1 MFIHHMCKI
10 KVEVVNLLAK
20 LHGARK
26 KPWKNSTS
34 YPVLFPNCTSWCFV
48 FALLSTP
55 METINPPKIF
65 VPLITRRVSFPG
77 FQPWSEL
84 TVEHA
89 QHEKMHGPSPYGSW
103 SHEWAMV
110 WRECWRLLAT
120 WAGYSVV
127 QFCKLWFAWK
137 IANKRWQITGWMDRW
152 ITVHLV
158 DLRTGEENYELG
170 IPACLEAS
178 WILAQ
183 MKIHLPRCLA
193 THPIN
198 HHLVKAS
205 WSPVF
210 SPNMAAPSAA
220 FAASFEDSS
229 FAWRLPPKKPG
240 VARTPMA
247 TCLPQKRT
255 PSG

>member
-1 MFIHHMCKI
+1 MEKFNFIPRPLPKLY
-10 KVEVVNLLAK
+10 VVMLRLCAPFHSDGN
-20 LHGARK
+20 
-26 KPWKNSTS
+26 
-34 YPVLFPNCTSWCFV
+34 
-48 FALLSTP
+48 
-55 METINPPKIF
+55 ENPPKIF
-65 VPLITRRVSFPG
+65 APLITRRASFPG
-77 FQPWSEL
+77 FEPWSEL

-127 QFCKLWFAWK
+127 QFCKLWFAWNNCK
-137 IANKRWQITGWMDRW
+137 QAMTDNWVDGSMDNRPSGWSQKRRRI
-152 ITVHLV
+152 
-158 DLRTGEENYELG
+158 LRAWNTWLPWGQLDSSSNENP
-170 IPACLEAS
+170 PA
-178 WILAQ
+178 
-183 MKIHLPRCLA
+183 RCLA

-198 HHLVKAS
+198 HHLVKAI

-229 FAWRLPPKKPG
+229 FAWRLPPEKPG
-240 VARTPMA
+240 VARTPRQHVSPRKW
-247 TCLPQKRT
+247 LR
-255 PSG
+255 